1 MGQYYSYI
9 NIKSSDEGKIKTII
23 EKYGIRVPVCDLC
36 VNEGELEEIVKELY
50 NADSTLTVISSTSNI
65 NVDPYAYV
73 CIIREGK
80 YESHYIDELY
90 EEDDFENLAYGG
102 LIENIPEW
110 LELVDSLIVDCD
122 DEDEEEE

>member
-1 MGQYYSYI
+1 MGQYYSYM
-9 NIKSSDEGKIKTII
+9 NIKANDEGKIKDVIN
-23 EKYGIRVPVCDLC
+23 KYDISLPVCELC
-36 VNEGELEEIVKELY
+36 VNESELEGIVKELY
-50 NADSTLTVISSTSNI
+50 NADSSLTVISSTSNI

-73 CIIREGK
+73 CIIREGR

-102 LIENIPEW
+102 LIESIPEW
-110 LELVDSLIVDCD
+110 LGLVDSLIVDCD